1 MKKDRIIFLDID
13 GVLNTE
19 HSKGIGINIVEDRVE
34 LLSQITAATNATIV
48 LTSTWRHNI
57 SKTFL
62 GYKGE
67 NKDTKLL
74 LQLFKQYGIT
84 RFSIFPNIPGE
95 NRAER
100 ISNYI
105 AKYKVNKFV
114 ILDDEDFGFDAF
126 CKDGQFIKTEFFG
139 NPSET
144 GLLSSMQDVIIA
156 KLK

>member
-19 HSKGIGINIVEDRVE
+19 HSKGKGINIIEDKVAI
-34 LLSQITAATNATIV
+34 LSQITAATNSTIV

-57 SKTFL
+57 SRTLL

-74 LQLFKQYGIT
+74 LQLFKQHGIT
-84 RFSIFPNIPGE
+84 KFTIFPNIPGK
-95 NRAER
+95 NRSER
-100 ISNYI
+100 INNYI

-114 ILDDEDFGFDAF
+114 ILDDEDFGFDVF

-139 NPSET
+139 KPTET
-144 GLLSSMQDVIIA
+144 GLLPSMQDIIIA

>member
-1 MKKDRIIFLDID
+1 M
-13 GVLNTE
+13 
-19 HSKGIGINIVEDRVE
+19 
-34 LLSQITAATNATIV
+34 SQITAATNATIV

>member
-19 HSKGIGINIVEDRVE
+19 HSKGKGINIIEDKVE
-34 LLSQITAATNATIV
+34 LLSQIATATNSTIV

-57 SKTFL
+57 SRTLL

-84 RFSIFPNIPGE
+84 KFSIFPNIPGE

-114 ILDDEDFGFDAF
+114 VLDGEDFGFDAF

-139 NPSET
+139 NPAET
-144 GLLSSMQDVIIA
+144 GLLPSMKDTIIT